1 MKLIE
6 IIGVLG
12 EDAEQLKSAVKRVPM
27 LELMVCVHEPVPE
40 VMVAVAIEMSVALS
54 GSVTDAL
61 IVNEWPI
68 DAFVIE
74 LIVALV
80 GGELMIVTLVEFVEA
95 VVIVDQEE
103 LLAVSSH
110 LTLSPVE

>member
-1 MKLIE
+1 M
-6 IIGVLG
+6 LG

-74 LIVALV
+74 LIVAFV
-80 GGELMIVTLVEFVEA
+80 GGEFLDMSGETVFESQLLYRTRQNLPEPVRGELMEA
-95 VVIVDQEE
+95 
-103 LLAVSSH
+103 
-110 LTLSPVE
+110 